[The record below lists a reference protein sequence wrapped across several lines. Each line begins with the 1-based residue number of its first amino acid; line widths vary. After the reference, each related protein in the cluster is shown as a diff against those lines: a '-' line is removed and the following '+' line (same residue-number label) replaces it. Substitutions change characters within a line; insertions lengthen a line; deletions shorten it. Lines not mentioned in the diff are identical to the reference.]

1 MKGLKNSFGIKTHQ
15 GDDFMKFNTITKKFT
30 LDKSTGD
37 YLEKKLSRLD
47 KYFKDESE
55 ARIVIGTVKDK
66 EYVEASIYAGGMIYR
81 AEVTETDAKTAIDE
95 IVDIIERQIRKNK
108 TRLEKKIKRDA
119 VLDNILLS
127 GDSYVGGEDTSEYK
141 IVKTKRFQVKPM
153 TAEEA
158 VLQMKLLGHSF
169 FVFKNVDTDEM
180 NVVYERKDGKFAL
193 IESVE

>member
-1 MKGLKNSFGIKTHQ
+1 MEFV
-15 GDDFMKFNTITKKFT
+15 MKFNIITKKFT
-30 LDKSTGD
+30 LDKSTDD
-37 YLEKKLSRLD
+37 YLEKKLSKLD

-81 AEVTETDAKTAIDE
+81 AEVTEIDAKTAIDE

-119 VLDNILLS
+119 VTDNILLS
-127 GDSYVGGEDTSEYK
+127 GDNYSDGEDTSEYI

-180 NVVYERKDGKFAL
+180 NVVYERRDGKYAL